1 MRVKD
6 NLEIEFPIYLFLKK
20 YTTNNNF
27 IIDREMEKF
36 NGAIKR

>member
-1 MRVKD
+1 MRVND
-6 NLEIEFPIYLFLKK
+6 NLKIEFPIYLFLEK

-27 IIDREMEKF
+27 IIDREMEQF